1 VSPHGPTESE
11 LGEIRRTLPL
21 LRRGTGLPLAFGG
34 EVGPSVG
41 GVRSLRISELLG
53 TTTDALRG
61 LQVRSGSGLG
71 GKAIQLAH
79 PVWVGDYAS
88 AVTISH
94 DYDGPVTAEGI
105 RTILAVP
112 VIVGREVRAVLYGA
126 VHAALPLGDRPLIA
140 AVTAARELEQ
150 RLAVRDA
157 ARATLA
163 ESQVGADDQALM
175 TAARLEELRE
185 LHAELR
191 GLADRIE
198 DTALRD
204 ELLGACARLA
214 ATADPGHRPTGPRPT
229 LSPRELDVLARVG
242 LGATNAVIAQQL
254 GLLPETVK
262 SYLRSAM
269 RKLGT
274 HTRLEAVAAARRAG
288 LLP

>member
-1 VSPHGPTESE
+1 VSSD
-11 LGEIRRTLPL
+11 LGEIRRALPL
-21 LRRGTGLPLAFGG
+21 LRRRTGLPIAFGG
-34 EVGPSVG
+34 CVGPPVG

-53 TTTDALRG
+53 TSTESLRG
-61 LQVRSGSGLG
+61 LAVRSGSGLG
-71 GKAIQLAH
+71 GKALQVGR

-88 AVTISH
+88 AATISH
-94 DYDGPVTAEGI
+94 DYDGPVSAEGL

-112 VIVGREVRAVLYGA
+112 VIVGQEVRGVLY
-126 VHAALPLGDRPLIA
+126 AALHASFPLGDRPLSA
-140 AVTAARELEQ
+140 AVTVARELEQ
-150 RLAVRDA
+150 ELAVRDA
-157 ARATLA
+157 AWRSLA
-163 ESQVGADDQALM
+163 ESVSLPGDEAAL
-175 TAARLEELRE
+175 TAAARLEELRS

-198 DTALRD
+198 DAALRD

-214 ATADPGHRPTGPRPT
+214 ATADPARRRGTPVLS
-229 LSPRELDVLARVG
+229 LSPRELDVLARAG
-242 LGATNAVIAQQL
+242 LGATNMMIAQQL

-269 RKLGT
+269 RKLGA

>member
-1 VSPHGPTESE
+1 VSRHATTESD
-11 LGEIRRTLPL
+11 LGEIRRALPL

-34 EVGPSVG
+34 EVGPAVG

-53 TTTDALRG
+53 TATESLRG
-61 LQVRSGSGLG
+61 LAVRSGSGLG

-79 PVWVGDYAS
+79 PVWVGDYAT
-88 AVTISH
+88 AATISH
-94 DYDGPVTAEGI
+94 DYDIPVTAEGI

-126 VHAALPLGDRPLIA
+126 LHDSLPLGDRPLIA
-140 AVTAARELEQ
+140 AVNVARELEQ
-150 RLAVRDA
+150 RLAVHDA
-157 ARATLA
+157 AHATLA
-163 ESQVGADDQALM
+163 ESQVRAGDQALM

-198 DTALRD
+198 DRSLRD

-214 ATADPGHRPTGPRPT
+214 ATADPRHRPAGPRPT
-229 LSPRELDVLARVG
+229 LSPRELDVLARVA
-242 LGATNAVIAQQL
+242 LGATNTLIAQQL